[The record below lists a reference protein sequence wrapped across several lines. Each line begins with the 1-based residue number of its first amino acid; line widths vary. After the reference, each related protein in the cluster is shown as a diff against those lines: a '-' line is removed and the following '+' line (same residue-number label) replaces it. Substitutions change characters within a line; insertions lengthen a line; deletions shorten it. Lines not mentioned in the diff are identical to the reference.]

1 MEMINWTEKAVLNM
15 NKRNAVLN
23 MNKRNAVLNMKK
35 RKEQTL
41 LTKHYRTLFLTDIE
55 MNARTHSYDNVF
67 DLATL
72 SDF

>member
-1 MEMINWTEKAVLNM
+1 MINWTEKAVLNM

-41 LTKHYRTLFLTDIE
+41 LTKHYRTLF
-55 MNARTHSYDNVF
+55 
-67 DLATL
+67 
-72 SDF
+72 

>member
-1 MEMINWTEKAVLNM
+1 MINWTEKAVLNM

-41 LTKHYRTLFLTDIE
+41 LTKHYRTLFG
-55 MNARTHSYDNVF
+55 RTLREQTSF
-67 DLATL
+67 
-72 SDF
+72 